1 MRTNALIIM
10 LFAVALSGCASTPTV
25 PLAQRLEGK
34 TPDDRQ
40 EILRR
45 ACLTEAE
52 WDLDRAAARQPI
64 TAQHRYRDSNTTRET
79 SHLKGLCRELT
90 VLPAIQ
96 GRSPIETKRRA
107 DLAEKCRR
115 EIDDHLDLRS
125 KESAAHMVR
134 VQEICVAMTGFDLP
148 AQPD

>member
-1 MRTNALIIM
+1 MRSNALIIV
-10 LFAVALSGCASTPTV
+10 LFAVALSACTSTPSI

-34 TPDDRQ
+34 TPEDRQ

-64 TAQHRYRDSNTTRET
+64 NAQNRYRNSNTTRET
-79 SHLKGLCRELT
+79 SHLKALCREMAD
-90 VLPAIQ
+90 LPAIK

-115 EIDDHLDLRS
+115 ETDDHLDLRS
-125 KESAAHMVR
+125 KESAAHMAR
-134 VQEICVAMTGFDLP
+134 VQEICEAMTGFELP
-148 AQPD
+148 AQAD

>member
-1 MRTNALIIM
+1 MRTNALIIV
-10 LFAVALSGCASTPTV
+10 LFAVALSGCASPPTV

-64 TAQHRYRDSNTTRET
+64 NAQHRYRDSNITRET
-79 SHLKGLCRELT
+79 SHLKVLCREMAA
-90 VLPAIQ
+90 LPAIP

-107 DLAEKCRR
+107 DLADKCRG

-125 KESAAHMVR
+125 KESITHMSR
-134 VQEICVAMTGFDLP
+134 MQEVCEGMTGFSLP
-148 AQPD
+148 ARPD